1 MINTYKEYRNKELK
15 YFLITEIL
23 MFILLNYRKDF
34 EQLMNQNSLISIF
47 LSSPI
52 LYFYCLILDN
62 VVPKNLKNAFSF
74 YLNKDCMPMFFQLP
88 GRTIFSKLK
97 ENKIKDL
104 RIDKIKVQQKYRD
117 IFECIK
123 ENKAT
128 YEMQNSKWLQMKYD
142 LEKHQKNAKLEIAEK
157 EYLLFRDMLSMHI
170 LFSVLFYIFH
180 LIRIVNFTNLTFV
193 YIVVAYFVLFL
204 CVRTTSSKF
213 VYEVIVQDSLVEWI
227 SHGYKAM

>member
-1 MINTYKEYRNKELK
+1 
-15 YFLITEIL
+15 
-23 MFILLNYRKDF
+23 MFILLNYSKDF

-52 LYFYCLILDN
+52 LYFYCLILDI
-62 VVPKNLKNAFSF
+62 VVPKNLKNAFSL
-74 YLNKDCMPMFFQLP
+74 YLNVNCMPLFFQLP
-88 GRTIFSKLK
+88 GRTIFTRLK

-104 RIDKIKVQQKYRD
+104 RIDKIKVQQKYCD

-142 LEKHQKNAKLEIAEK
+142 LEKQQKNSKLEIAEK

-170 LFSVLFYIFH
+170 LFSILFYVFH
-180 LIRIVNFTNLTFV
+180 LIGIVYFTNLTFV

-213 VYEVIVQDSLVEWI
+213 VYEVIVQDSLVN
-227 SHGYKAM
+227 